1 MESLAAIESFVH
13 SAEAGSFSA
22 AARKLGV
29 TPAAVSKSVAKLEER
44 LGVRLFQRTTRS
56 LELTEAGELFLR
68 EAASGLH
75 TLQAAIAGLASAQR
89 EPAGTLRVSMSPT
102 FGRDYILPMLAGFLE
117 KYPAITPDWHLDN
130 RQVDLVADKFD
141 AAIGAAI
148 ELRSGIV
155 ARELAR
161 AHIVAA
167 ASPAYLARHGAPK
180 SPAELARHDG
190 IVLRSPQSGRVRT
203 WSFRSKTGDEAT
215 FEPRPRIVFN
225 DMEAV
230 CQATLAGLGVG
241 LISMPHTVP
250 HFDSG
255 ALVRVLPRWY
265 ADAGAIF
272 VYFGGQKLLP
282 AKTRAFVDHLVA
294 YFKRERLA
302 ERFRADR

>member
-1 MESLAAIESFVH
+1 MESLAAVECFVH

-56 LELTEAGELFLR
+56 LKLTEPGEQFLR

-75 TLQAAIAGLASAQR
+75 TLQAAMAGLASAQH

-102 FGRDYILPMLAGFLE
+102 FGRDYILPMLGEFLAR
-117 KYPAITPDWHLDN
+117 YSAITPDWHLDN
-130 RQVDLVADKFD
+130 RQVDLVGENFD

-167 ASPAYLARHGAPK
+167 ATPQYLARHGAPR
-180 SPAELARHDG
+180 SPAELGRHDG

-203 WSFRSKTGDEAT
+203 WSFRSKTGEEAT
-215 FEPRPRIVFN
+215 LEPRPRIVFN
-225 DMEAV
+225 DMEAI
-230 CQATLAGLGVG
+230 CQATLMSLGVG
-241 LISMPHTVP
+241 LISMPHAVP
-250 HFDSG
+250 HLDSG
-255 ALVRVLPRWY
+255 RLVRVLPKWH

-282 AKTRAFVDHLVA
+282 AKTRAFVDALVA
-294 YFKRERLA
+294 WFRREKLA